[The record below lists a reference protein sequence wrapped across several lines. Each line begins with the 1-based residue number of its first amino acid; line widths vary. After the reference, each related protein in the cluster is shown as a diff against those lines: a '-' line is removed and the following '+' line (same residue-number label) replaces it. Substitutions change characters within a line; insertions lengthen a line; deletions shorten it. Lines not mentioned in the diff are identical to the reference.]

1 MVSSRSLSFLLAGA
15 VHAAVLA
22 LAWAV
27 FDAGRSAGT
36 PGAETV
42 VAFRA
47 VDLSAPPQARET
59 QPVRDEKREQV
70 AASASAAMAAPV
82 VRPQMPLSPAPPT
95 LLRLSDNALPV
106 PVRPVALAPG
116 RSLSEPAAGRAIGDS
131 TQDGH
136 TAAPPRAA
144 SAAAT
149 AQGEDVYARRVFA
162 WIARH
167 KGYPARLARE
177 GKEGTALVR
186 LLIDERGRL
195 ELAEL
200 VRSSGHIALD
210 RLALEQIREA
220 IPYPRPPRGTS
231 LGKRQFLVPMSYRL
245 NG

>member
-22 LAWAV
+22 LAWAA
-27 FDAGRSAGT
+27 FDAGSSAG
-36 PGAETV
+36 PGGGTV

-47 VDLSAPPQARET
+47 VDVSAPSQPET
-59 QPVRDEKREQV
+59 KPVRDEKREQV

-82 VRPQMPLSPAPPT
+82 VRPQMPLSPALPT

-106 PVRPVALAPG
+106 PVTPVALAPG
-116 RSLSEPAAGRAIGDS
+116 RSLSEPAAGSAIGDGA
-131 TQDGH
+131 QDGH

-220 IPYPRPPRGTS
+220 IPYPRPPRGAS
-231 LGKRQFLVPMSYRL
+231 MGKRQFLVPMSYRL
-245 NG
+245 HG